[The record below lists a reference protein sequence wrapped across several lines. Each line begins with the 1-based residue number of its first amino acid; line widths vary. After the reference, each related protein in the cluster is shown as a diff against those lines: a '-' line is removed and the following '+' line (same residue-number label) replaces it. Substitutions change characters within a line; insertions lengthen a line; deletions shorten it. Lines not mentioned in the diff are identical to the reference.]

1 LIESHPRDIISEL
14 ESDTT
19 NSTLILYS
27 VRNNMSSEVRIQILR
42 TVNSMLDEIRH
53 MKENFALESEEK
65 SIRSNISGHLQA
77 IWTTLQDSR
86 PEKMSGYGTMSTL
99 DKELLSPCIL
109 NLLTML
115 EDIYRQLR

>member
-1 LIESHPRDIISEL
+1 MDYNHKRILRIRLLLIESHLCDIISEL

-27 VRNNMSSEVRIQILR
+27 VRNNMSSEVRIQILS

-65 SIRSNISGHLQA
+65 SIRKQYILHNHHFHHKKCWCRSNDDLHYSI
-77 IWTTLQDSR
+77 
-86 PEKMSGYGTMSTL
+86 
-99 DKELLSPCIL
+99 
-109 NLLTML
+109 N
-115 EDIYRQLR
+115 

>member
-1 LIESHPRDIISEL
+1 MDYNHKRILRIRLLLIESHLCDIISEL

-27 VRNNMSSEVRIQILR
+27 VRNNMSSEIRIQILS

-65 SIRSNISGHLQA
+65 SIRSNIWGHLQA
-77 IWTTLQDSR
+77 IWTTL
-86 PEKMSGYGTMSTL
+86 
-99 DKELLSPCIL
+99 
-109 NLLTML
+109 
-115 EDIYRQLR
+115 

>member
-1 LIESHPRDIISEL
+1 MISSVNWNLTLLIPPLFYTQL
-14 ESDTT
+14 EITC
-19 NSTLILYS
+19 LLRI
-27 VRNNMSSEVRIQILR
+27 RIQILS

-86 PEKMSGYGTMSTL
+86 PEKMSGYGRMSTL

-115 EDIYRQLR
+115 EDIFRQLR